1 MKAFKH
7 LHTKDKQA
15 LAAFLG
21 LALLC
26 FLYFASGIL
35 VTYVSSPEGSLE
47 LAEDGRGFT
56 VRVLGIQTFAV
67 AEKLSA
73 ALQEQRQVP
82 TVIESE
88 PASQGYLIKIG
99 PLAKRK
105 DAEKLTDDL
114 HVSGYDRV
122 NIVETCPPGIVNCN
136 PNPSPGN

>member
-1 MKAFKH
+1 MKALRH
-7 LHTKDKQA
+7 LHLKDKQA

-21 LALLC
+21 LALLS

-35 VTYVSSPEGSLE
+35 VTYVSSPEGSPE
-47 LAEDGRGFT
+47 LAKDGRGFT
-56 VRVLGIQTFAV
+56 VRVVGIQTFAV
-67 AEKLSA
+67 AEKLRV
-73 ALQEQRQVP
+73 ALQEQRQVQAA
-82 TVIESE
+82 IESE

-136 PNPSPGN
+136 PNSSPEN